1 MVSFANNIQKKL
13 RVEITRFILTSLLES
28 LTRLSDTQQINNC
41 HPANSTS
48 RSPNES
54 RKPNVMMTS
63 LTKLLAGVLLLS
75 VSTKSAPIDGKEN
88 VFDYQ
93 ISVGKET
100 GNLFKPGFIID
111 TKVIVRKHSDNTYNL
126 QVNIP

>member
-1 MVSFANNIQKKL
+1 M
-13 RVEITRFILTSLLES
+13 
-28 LTRLSDTQQINNC
+28 
-41 HPANSTS
+41 
-48 RSPNES
+48 
-54 RKPNVMMTS
+54 
-63 LTKLLAGVLLLS
+63 S

-111 TKVIVRKHSDNTYNL
+111 TKVIVRRHLDNTYNL
-126 QVNIP
+126 QVSIDINYVKSLQLFLTLDNGC